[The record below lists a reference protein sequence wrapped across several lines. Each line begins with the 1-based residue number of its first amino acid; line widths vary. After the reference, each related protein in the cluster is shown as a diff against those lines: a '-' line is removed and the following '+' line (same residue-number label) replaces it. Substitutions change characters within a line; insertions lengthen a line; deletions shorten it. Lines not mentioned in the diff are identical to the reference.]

1 MDVMRGDRAIGM
13 GSAGYSLHKNWG
25 EKGKMRF
32 CLGLERTKI
41 GKTLGP
47 MRLSL
52 SPGMEFLID
61 RGSGKTVL
69 LCAGP

>member
-1 MDVMRGDRAIGM
+1 MGGRKAKCGFGLAWRGPR
-13 GSAGYSLHKNWG
+13 
-25 EKGKMRF
+25 
-32 CLGLERTKI
+32 LGRL
-41 GKTLGP
+41 LGP